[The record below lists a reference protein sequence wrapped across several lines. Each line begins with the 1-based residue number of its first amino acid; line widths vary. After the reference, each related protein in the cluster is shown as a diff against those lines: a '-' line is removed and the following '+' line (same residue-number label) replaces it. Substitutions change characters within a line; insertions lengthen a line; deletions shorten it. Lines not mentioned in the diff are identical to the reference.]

1 MTKTKVAVIGLGG
14 IAQLVHLPYLTRIE
28 NVEITAVAD
37 VNKSRLITIADKFN
51 IKERYKDHNE
61 LLANSDTGTIIIA
74 TPTNTHKEIA
84 IACLKANR
92 DVLVE
97 KPLARTYNES
107 KQIVDAAKKYKRKIM
122 VGMNL
127 RYRPDA
133 MILKS
138 LVSAGE
144 IGQPFYIKCGWLKRQ
159 SSSQKWFTKKEESGG
174 GVIID
179 LSILLLDMALWL
191 LNFPPIISVT
201 AQSYYH
207 NTKTVE
213 DTSVSFLRCAD
224 SSCINIESSW
234 SLSRENDFF
243 YFDVYGT
250 KGSASLNPF
259 QIHKKIEDQLI
270 DLTPS
275 QNENA
280 LNLFKKSYMNE
291 LKSFIGAVNGLNP
304 VFSSADDSLSRMEVI
319 EAMYKSSAQKK
330 EIKL

>member
-14 IAQLVHLPYLTRIE
+14 ISQLVHLPYLSKIE
-28 NVEITAVAD
+28 NIEIAAVAEL
-37 VNKSRLITIADKFN
+37 NKNRLNTLADKFN

-61 LLANSDTGTIIIA
+61 LLEKCEANNIIVA
-74 TPTNTHKEIA
+74 TPTNSHKDVA

-97 KPLARTYNES
+97 KPLARTYNEA
-107 KQIVDAAKKYKRKIM
+107 KQIVEAAKKYKRKLM

-138 LVSAGE
+138 LLNNKE
-144 IGQPFYIKCGWLKRQ
+144 IGDPFYVKCGWLRRR
-159 SSSQKWFTKKEESGG
+159 SSNQKWFTKKEESGG

-179 LSILLLDMALWL
+179 LSILLLDLALWL
-191 LNFPPIISVT
+191 LDFPEVESVSTQNF
-201 AQSYYH
+201 H
-207 NTKTVE
+207 EFTKTVE
-213 DTSVSFLRCAD
+213 DTSISFLRCSN

-234 SLSRENDFF
+234 SLALEKDSF

-259 QIHKKIEDQLI
+259 HVSKRIEDKMI
-270 DLTPS
+270 DLTPTQTES
-275 QNENA
+275 S
-280 LNLFKKSYMNE
+280 LNLFRKSYMNE
-291 LKSFIGAVNGLNP
+291 LRSFIGAVNGLNP
-304 VFSSADDSLSRMEVI
+304 VFSSAEESLSRMKII
-319 EAMYKSSAQKK
+319 EAMYKSSSQKK